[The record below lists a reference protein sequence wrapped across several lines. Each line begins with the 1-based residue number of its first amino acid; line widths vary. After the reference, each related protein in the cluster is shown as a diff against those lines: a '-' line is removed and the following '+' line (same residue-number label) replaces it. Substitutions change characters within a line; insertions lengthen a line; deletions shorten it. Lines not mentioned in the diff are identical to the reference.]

1 MPHALG
7 MLVEAAFDVDEVTLV
22 QSRLDPQGARYETLQ
37 AWPVG

>member
-7 MLVEAAFDVDEVTLV
+7 MLVEAGFDVDEVALV